1 MFCLTQSATVSLIH
15 HYCDIGVWTRMAIRF
30 SGRVA
35 FVDDRT
41 DKFLTTLARLGGY
54 CTVEQAQAMGLASSP
69 SQVQALL
76 NGLERTV
83 FLRRV
88 AEYPLVYQVTKS
100 VVRLIGT
107 DMWARRP
114 RTIETV
120 RWRLA
125 VISFYLEARK
135 WPADF
140 FLAKDEKIAAFA
152 KVGCPRQL
160 LPHRGGLPY
169 LADELVLDAH
179 DGGLSVA
186 IVDRPHWSA
195 FLQLL
200 RFVTRFA
207 PCRASV
213 GEQLTLI
220 VAVASEARHRLYER
234 AARHRKVT
242 ERCEG
247 VPEPAS
253 LYKVST
259 ATPNIRTLTHEP
271 VIHTNL
277 DSRRPC

>member
-1 MFCLTQSATVSLIH
+1 MSCLTQSATVNLIH

-30 SGRVA
+30 SERVA

-54 CTVEQAQAMGLASSP
+54 CTVEQAQAMGLASSA

-76 NGLERTV
+76 NGLERAG

-107 DMWARRP
+107 DLWARRQ
-114 RTIETV
+114 RAIETV

-125 VISFYLEARK
+125 VVGFYLEARQ

-140 FLAKDEKIAAFA
+140 FFQHEEKIAALA
-152 KVGCPRQL
+152 KVGCSRQL
-160 LPHRGGLPY
+160 LPQRGGLPY
-169 LADELVLDAH
+169 LADELVMDAH

-186 IVDRPHWSA
+186 IVDRPHWTA

-200 RFVTRFA
+200 HFVTRFA
-207 PCRASV
+207 RCRASV
-213 GEQLTLI
+213 GQRLTLI
-220 VAVASEARHRLYER
+220 VAVGSEARQRMYER
-234 AARHRKVT
+234 AARHRRVIEHCK
-242 ERCEG
+242 G
-247 VPEPAS
+247 APEPVS

-259 ATPNIRTLTHEP
+259 PTPNIRTLTHDP
-271 VIHTNL
+271 VIHANL
-277 DSRRPC
+277 DSRRP